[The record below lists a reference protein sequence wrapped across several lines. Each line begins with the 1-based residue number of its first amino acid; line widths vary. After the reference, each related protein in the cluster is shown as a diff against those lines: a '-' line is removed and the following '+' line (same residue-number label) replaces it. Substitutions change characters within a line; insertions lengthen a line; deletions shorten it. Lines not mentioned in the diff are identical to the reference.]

1 MMLNSILGF
10 LKKIFRS
17 PSGKTRKQMSVS
29 LTEAKMM
36 AEMIAATQEVE
47 LTCDEVFDLLDQFT
61 ELAVQGEDVAHLMP
75 LVHRHLEMCPE
86 CREEYE
92 TLRSILEARLN

>member
-1 MMLNSILGF
+1 MFNSILGF
-10 LKKIFRS
+10 FKKIFK
-17 PSGKTRKQMSVS
+17 PSVGKDRKEMAIS
-29 LTEAKMM
+29 LREAKMM

-47 LTCDEVFDLLDQFT
+47 LTCDEVFELLDQFT

-92 TLRSILEARLN
+92 TLRSLLEARLN